1 MNATIKA
8 SLEAIRASGLSNMLD
23 FNSVQRIANDREFYE
38 LVVWME
44 DHKKDY
50 IHFILTGIEPE
61 EDI

>member
-1 MNATIKA
+1 MNAEIKA
-8 SLEAIRASGLSNMLD
+8 CLEVIRASGLSNMLD
-23 FNSVQRIANDREFYE
+23 FTAVQRIANDREFYE

-61 EDI
+61 DDV